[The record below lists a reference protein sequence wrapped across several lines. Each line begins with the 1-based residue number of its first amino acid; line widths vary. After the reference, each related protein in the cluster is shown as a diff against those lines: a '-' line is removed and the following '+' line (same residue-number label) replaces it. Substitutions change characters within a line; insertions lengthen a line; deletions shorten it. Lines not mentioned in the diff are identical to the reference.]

1 MFVATGVIPSP
12 SDCADVVTTTTH
24 KSLCG
29 PRGAMIIYRKGL
41 KEVNKQGKEVFY
53 DFEDKINE
61 AVFPGLQGGNTT
73 AYKAYREQVMS
84 NSAKFAEGIDGS
96 RVEKVLEAVH
106 IAEFN
111 VLSKFP
117 LFPSYNSYLILSSN
131 LLHSCSVNKITPI
144 IKETKSHTLVAERHV
159 DTDYSKLVQKVPGSQ
174 GNGSKWI
181 PSTMSNKVEA
191 LTDIDV

>member
-1 MFVATGVIPSP
+1 MRYHMFVATGVIPSP

-61 AVFPGLQGGNTT
+61 AVFPGLQGGPHNHTITGLAVALKHFCCNTT

-106 IAEFN
+106 IAEDTHA
-111 VLSKFP
+111 P
-117 LFPSYNSYLILSSN
+117 
-131 LLHSCSVNKITPI
+131 VNKITPR

-159 DTDYSKLVQKVPGSQ
+159 DTDYSKPVQKVPGSQ